1 VRFVP
6 PRFAPFAFSLII
18 SGLMSLLVTCVATAK
33 NVGTG
38 AGFAGAWMAAWAF
51 AWPIACAA
59 ILVLAPMVRRL
70 VGAITLPPPR

>member
-6 PRFAPFAFSLII
+6 QRFAPFAFGMII

-33 NVGTG
+33 NVGIG

-59 ILVLAPMVRRL
+59 ILVLGPLTRRL
-70 VGAITLPPPR
+70 VAAITLPPPR